1 MTRLPPSRALR
12 TQICFPRRCGGCSGA
27 ITRILTK
34 VDGID
39 KVEPDLETQKVTI
52 EVAEGSSVDGEAIL
66 QKLNG
71 PRPASHLFLLG
82 AAAPHNHVSSMAWR
96 WRIRVCARDTTRLA
110 SPLPRRSLGHER
122 GQEDIDRRVI
132 IRRRRPV
139 PKSM

>member
-1 MTRLPPSRALR
+1 MAWRLTRSIIHASAAFARLRVLR

-71 PRPASHLFLLG
+71 CGPRPI
-82 AAAPHNHVSSMAWR
+82 SSYSPRR
-96 WRIRVCARDTTRLA
+96 WR
-110 SPLPRRSLGHER
+110 
-122 GQEDIDRRVI
+122 
-132 IRRRRPV
+132 
-139 PKSM
+139 